1 MSSAEDWARQQGCSV
16 MTLEVVAGDAT
27 ARGVY
32 ARLGYHEQTLKLA
45 KRPGQI

>member
-1 MSSAEDWARQQGCSV
+1 MSSAEDRARQQGCSV
-16 MTLEVVAGDAT
+16 MTLEVFAGDAT

-32 ARLGYHEQTLKLA
+32 ARLGYHELTLKLA

>member
-1 MSSAEDWARQQGCSV
+1 
-16 MTLEVVAGDAT
+16 MTLEVFAGNAA